1 MAHHAALCAYGHK
14 DFYLALGY
22 KAQVVKEYFLNYRA
36 LNADFTVDLQTGAV
50 TPHQLDEVDWRVTLV
65 DTGLQTMTG
74 GRVKR
79 MQPFIGN
86 ETFLLTYG
94 DGVANVDLE
103 ALFAF
108 HRKHGKLVT
117 VTAVRP
123 TARFGELELS
133 GNQVVK
139 FQEKPQVHEG
149 WINGGFFVMEPGFF
163 ELIDNDQTILERSP
177 LERAAEMGELVAY
190 QHEGFWQCMDTKRD
204 RDNLETLA
212 LLDHPPWQKMTQL
225 LVIGGTGFIGHH
237 LLRLAVEKKWIVTS
251 LSLTLPKT
259 ERHVSGVN
267 YLCGDI
273 LNLKQ
278 IEKILRNKDFD
289 YVVNLGG
296 YVNHT
301 LFQEGGRQQ
310 VEEHFTAIQNLFT
323 VLSREKLQRFIQ
335 IGSSDEYGNAP
346 APQHEH
352 LREAPISPY
361 SLGKVATT
369 HFHADASSN
378 RSLPRGDP

>member
-1 MAHHAALCAYGHK
+1 MKVVLLAGGLGTRLAEYTESIPKPMVPIGGRPILWHIMQHYAAYGHK
-14 DFYLALGY
+14 DFFLALGY

-50 TPHQLDEVDWRVTLV
+50 TPHQLDQVDWKVTLV

-79 MQPFIGN
+79 MEPFIGN

-103 ALFAF
+103 ALLTF

-117 VTAVRP
+117 ITAVRP

-163 ELIDNDQTILERSP
+163 ELINNDQTILERSP

-212 LLDHPPWQKMTQL
+212 LLDHPPWQ
-225 LVIGGTGFIGHH
+225 
-237 LLRLAVEKKWIVTS
+237 R
-251 LSLTLPKT
+251 
-259 ERHVSGVN
+259 
-267 YLCGDI
+267 
-273 LNLKQ
+273 
-278 IEKILRNKDFD
+278 
-289 YVVNLGG
+289 
-296 YVNHT
+296 
-301 LFQEGGRQQ
+301 
-310 VEEHFTAIQNLFT
+310 
-323 VLSREKLQRFIQ
+323 
-335 IGSSDEYGNAP
+335 
-346 APQHEH
+346 
-352 LREAPISPY
+352 
-361 SLGKVATT
+361 
-369 HFHADASSN
+369 
-378 RSLPRGDP
+378 